1 MTRLHVAAVVVL
13 SLLPAAAIAHSPIK
27 GLDNFYAGFL
37 HPLFVPAH
45 LLPILVLGFLF
56 GQQGPARLQAAIIVF
71 LVAVVGGLAATLL
84 SPGWSVELALLV
96 GAAVTG
102 VLVALSIPLPLAAY
116 VALAALLGLMV
127 GIDSAQD
134 DLSGRGRL
142 AALLGTCVSAYL
154 LLLYAMVF
162 ADFFTRREWQRI
174 GLRIAGSWVAA
185 SALLVLSLSIVG

>member
-1 MTRLHVAAVVVL
+1 MKRPHVVATVAL
-13 SLLPAAAIAHSPIK
+13 ILLPAAAIAHSPIK

-45 LLPILVLGFLF
+45 LLPILVLGILF

-71 LVAVVGGLAATLL
+71 LVSVVGGLAATLL

-96 GAAVTG
+96 GAAATG
-102 VLVALSIPLPLAAY
+102 VLVALAIPLPLAAY
-116 VALAALLGLMV
+116 VALAALLGLMI

-134 DLSGRGRL
+134 DLGGRGRL
-142 AALLGTCVSAYL
+142 AALLGTCIAAYL
-154 LLLYAMVF
+154 LLLYAVVF
-162 ADFFTRREWQRI
+162 ADFFSRRQWQRI

-185 SALLVLSLSIVG
+185 SALLVLSLSFAR

>member
-1 MTRLHVAAVVVL
+1 
-13 SLLPAAAIAHSPIK
+13 
-27 GLDNFYAGFL
+27 
-37 HPLFVPAH
+37 
-45 LLPILVLGFLF
+45 
-56 GQQGPARLQAAIIVF
+56 
-71 LVAVVGGLAATLL
+71 
-84 SPGWSVELALLV
+84 
-96 GAAVTG
+96 
-102 VLVALSIPLPLAAY
+102 
-116 VALAALLGLMV
+116 MV

-185 SALLVLSLSIVG
+185 SAMLVLSLSLVG

>member
-1 MTRLHVAAVVVL
+1 MRRLSVVVTVAL
-13 SLLPAAAIAHSPIK
+13 FLLPAAAIAHSPIK

-45 LLPILVLGFLF
+45 LLPILVLGILF

-71 LVAVVGGLAATLL
+71 LAAVVSGLTATLL
-84 SPGWSVELALLV
+84 SPGWSVELVLLI
-96 GAAVTG
+96 GAAATG
-102 VLVALSIPLPLAAY
+102 VLVALAIPLPVVTY

-134 DLSGRGRL
+134 DLSGRGLL
-142 AALLGTCVSAYL
+142 AALLGTCIGAYL

-162 ADFFTRREWQRI
+162 ADFFSRRDWQRI
-174 GLRIAGSWVAA
+174 GLRIAGSWIAA
-185 SALLVLSLSIVG
+185 SALLVLSLSFAG